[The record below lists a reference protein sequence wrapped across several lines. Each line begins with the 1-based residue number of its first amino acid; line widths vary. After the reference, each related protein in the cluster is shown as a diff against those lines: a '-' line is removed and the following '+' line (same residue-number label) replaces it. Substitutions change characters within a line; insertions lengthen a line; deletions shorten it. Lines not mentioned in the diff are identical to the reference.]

1 MDSECGVVSSADA
14 LAERDF
20 LGGIVSI
27 IVLRR
32 RILML
37 IVLFLLGA
45 QALRRCIHVFRLFR

>member
-1 MDSECGVVSSADA
+1 MYTECGVVSSADA

-37 IVLFLLGA
+37 IVLLLGA
-45 QALRRCIHVFRLFR
+45 QALRRMIHVFRLFR